1 MSSNIEFLERTF
13 QLCPG
18 VGPWRER
25 DLWARGI
32 ETWSD
37 FQLAASKS
45 TVMSTRLDAQL
56 IESIESARLFLQTR
70 DLASLVAL
78 LAPNVHWRLYRPFET
93 DTVFL
98 DLEADVD
105 RNPTILG
112 LLDAN
117 GLASFR
123 QDLNL
128 HRAEERLKASPL
140 WVTFNGGAYDLPIV
154 SALYPHLPPP
164 TAHVDVRVLL
174 GQLKFVGGLKAIEA
188 RAGVVRPDHV
198 KSVNGAGAISLWRH
212 FQATGNV
219 ADLRLL
225 TEYNLHD
232 VVNLKVL
239 LEWAQWKLAEK
250 YCWHVAPPV
259 RPFERGDVLYDL
271 TLLLDAL

>member
-1 MSSNIEFLERTF
+1 MSFKLEFIERTF

-32 ETWSD
+32 ETWSA
-37 FQLAASKS
+37 FQHAVNQGA
-45 TVMSTRLDAQL
+45 VMSTRLDAQL
-56 IESIESARLFLQTR
+56 DKAIDRARRLLEGS
-70 DLASLVAL
+70 DLPGLVGL
-78 LAPNVHWRLYRPFET
+78 LAPNVHWRLYRAFET
-93 DTVFL
+93 KTVFL
-98 DLEADVD
+98 DLEADAE
-105 RNPTILG
+105 RKPTILG
-112 LLDAN
+112 ILDAS

-123 QDLNL
+123 QGLSL
-128 HRAEERLKASPL
+128 HLAEERLKGSTL

-154 SALYPHLPPP
+154 NALFPNLPPP
-164 TAHVDVRVLL
+164 IAHIDLRVLL

-198 KSVNGAGAISLWRH
+198 KAVNGNGAISLWRR
-212 FQATGNV
+212 FQTTGDV
-219 ADLRLL
+219 SALRLL

-250 YCWHVAPPV
+250 YCWQVAPPV

-271 TLLLDAL
+271 TRLLDAL